1 MITCAESDEPTPERP
16 RPLVGRTSASFGW
29 ARSHLFFF
37 DGEDATLDKF
47 AAVASSDLFFGKFTV
62 TLGAGSMFEGT
73 LQAPGGTRRIGPGW
87 VGAAGL
93 SWRVIDEEETIPYLV
108 FSATAGAAAASTRI
122 DDERGNYIG
131 VDFRFGATLGKTFF
145 GWLSPYVALRAFG
158 GPIFWTIVPPKADT
172 NAAETEVGSDK
183 YHVQGGLGSVFILP
197 GGFDIFVEG
206 NPGGEQG
213 AFGGVGVRY

>member
-1 MITCAESDEPTPERP
+1 MTCAGPEDPDTQRP
-16 RPLVGRTSASFGW
+16 AALVGRTSASFGW

-37 DGEDATLDKF
+37 DGEEATFDKF
-47 AAVASSDLFFGKFTV
+47 ASVLSSDLFFGKFTV
-62 TLGAGSMFEGT
+62 TLGAGSIIEGT
-73 LQAPGGTRRIGPGW
+73 LKAPGGRRHVGPGW
-87 VGAAGL
+87 IGAAGL
-93 SWRVIDEEETIPYLV
+93 SWRVLDETPEIPYLV
-108 FSATAGAAAASTRI
+108 FSATAGAAATSTRI

-158 GPIFWTIVPPKADT
+158 GPIFWTIAG
-172 NAAETEVGSDK
+172 ETAVGNDK
-183 YHVQGGLGSVFILP
+183 YHVQGALGSVFILP
-197 GGFDIFVEG
+197 AGFDIFIEG

>member
-1 MITCAESDEPTPERP
+1 VITCSESGEPTTERP
-16 RPLVGRTSASFGW
+16 RPLVGRTSVSFGW

-37 DGEDATLDKF
+37 DGQDATLDKF

-93 SWRVIDEEETIPYLV
+93 SWRVLDEEESIPYLV
-108 FSATAGAAAASTRI
+108 FSATAGAAATSTRI
-122 DDERGNYIG
+122 VRPEVGMDADERGNYIG

-158 GPIFWTIVPPKADT
+158 GPIFWTVAG
-172 NAAETEVGSDK
+172 ETRFGMDK

>member
-1 MITCAESDEPTPERP
+1 VITCSESDETTLEHP
-16 RPLVGRTSASFGW
+16 RALVGRTSVSFGW
-29 ARSHLFFF
+29 ARSHLIFF
-37 DGEDATLDKF
+37 DGEDARLDKF
-47 AAVASSDLFFGKFTV
+47 AAVASSDLFFGKWTV

-73 LQAPGGTRRIGPGW
+73 LKAPGGTRRIGPGW

-93 SWRVIDEEETIPYLV
+93 SWRVLDEEPVIPYLV

-158 GPIFWTIVPPKADT
+158 GPIFWTIAG
-172 NAAETEVGSDK
+172 ETEVGSDR
-183 YHVQGGLGSVFILP
+183 YHVQGALGSVFILP